1 MKSARSTNKI
11 NGTDPISLEIF
22 EQFRKGA
29 TPKILLADY
38 PISLDQG
45 KKLSRVFNYQ
55 VAAQKCLKPELFK
68 RLQELGLKIIVLAD
82 FFKEQDWDGLSET
95 LQSVD
100 TDIKRDELA
109 LYPSLLKEKRKRIT
123 NGINQINYKIAYFE
137 QQEAMLVNTI
147 TRLENEMNTIQ
158 GKLGLIKDYDK
169 KIVEFLLDHIGMV
182 CDNLC
187 LRKRLDYKCQKAL
200 IKKNILK
207 YDEMDYVYYVE
218 DIVKLAEQTEYRLKR
233 NFAIKYNS
241 DEVSKYSL
249 YGAQPVEYR
258 NKSIDKADSASL
270 LSRIKDLD
278 QEILALN
285 KEKRECS
292 LEIKKIR
299 HSTPESFMESVLA
312 SNELSKSDQ
321 LTHGKLQDFALKWLY
336 KNEFACITELVFD
349 NMRFDAIGFNND
361 NRITI
366 IEAKASI
373 SDFRRDTK
381 WKKYLKYCNE
391 FYFIVNKSLYF
402 THQNQI
408 DIAIDGVGV
417 IIDGSYE
424 IIKPCTLQMIP
435 DSQITQTVIFKI
447 ALDLTKKFAFGF

>member
-187 LRKRLDYKCQKAL
+187 LRKRLDYIQQKNKNKNYGNLL
-200 IKKNILK
+200 IPQDL
-207 YDEMDYVYYVE
+207 
-218 DIVKLAEQTEYRLKR
+218 
-233 NFAIKYNS
+233 
-241 DEVSKYSL
+241 
-249 YGAQPVEYR
+249 
-258 NKSIDKADSASL
+258 SITGL
-270 LSRIKDLD
+270 
-278 QEILALN
+278 
-285 KEKRECS
+285 
-292 LEIKKIR
+292 
-299 HSTPESFMESVLA
+299 
-312 SNELSKSDQ
+312 
-321 LTHGKLQDFALKWLY
+321 
-336 KNEFACITELVFD
+336 
-349 NMRFDAIGFNND
+349 
-361 NRITI
+361 
-366 IEAKASI
+366 
-373 SDFRRDTK
+373 
-381 WKKYLKYCNE
+381 
-391 FYFIVNKSLYF
+391 
-402 THQNQI
+402 
-408 DIAIDGVGV
+408 
-417 IIDGSYE
+417 
-424 IIKPCTLQMIP
+424 
-435 DSQITQTVIFKI
+435 
-447 ALDLTKKFAFGF
+447 